1 MTMQDTNMLHNL
13 ILYLQDI
20 TKILSKTVLTSD
32 VIKEVCKIITCDVMK
47 EICTIWINDP
57 DTTIGMECLWQDMLI
72 NRLNICSS
80 LSEIE
85 EALDITLDKDYKCIE
100 VKHEKYGKQN
110 VYITVLN
117 DNIIMSTKLN
127 ILYDYC
133 TGNTDH
139 W

>member
-72 NRLNICSS
+72 
-80 LSEIE
+80 
-85 EALDITLDKDYKCIE
+85 TPT
-100 VKHEKYGKQN
+100 EKKN
-110 VYITVLN
+110 ET
-117 DNIIMSTKLN
+117 NIIRMKN
-127 ILYDYC
+127 KK
-133 TGNTDH
+133 
-139 W
+139 